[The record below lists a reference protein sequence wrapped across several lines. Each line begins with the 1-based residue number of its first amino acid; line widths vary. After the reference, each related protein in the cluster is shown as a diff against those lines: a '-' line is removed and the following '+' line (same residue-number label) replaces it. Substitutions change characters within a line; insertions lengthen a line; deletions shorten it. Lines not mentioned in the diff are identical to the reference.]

1 VTLKLTASC
10 QEESDAGGIPE
21 LEAGP
26 AQTTPLLEPGT
37 EAVIGLSGPDL
48 GQGSFARDLTRNSES
63 EQELGMSTVRLPV
76 GVVCLPFQLEVG
88 ENSRSLHRSLCWQPK
103 TPALASAGSGP
114 HGRSTRHRSRWHC
127 PGDPLEAVGCAHAI
141 TYI

>member
-1 VTLKLTASC
+1 MTLKLTASY

-26 AQTTPLLEPGT
+26 AQTTPLLEPGPGT

-88 ENSRSLHRSLCWQPK
+88 ENSRSLHRSL
-103 TPALASAGSGP
+103 
-114 HGRSTRHRSRWHC
+114 
-127 PGDPLEAVGCAHAI
+127 
-141 TYI
+141 